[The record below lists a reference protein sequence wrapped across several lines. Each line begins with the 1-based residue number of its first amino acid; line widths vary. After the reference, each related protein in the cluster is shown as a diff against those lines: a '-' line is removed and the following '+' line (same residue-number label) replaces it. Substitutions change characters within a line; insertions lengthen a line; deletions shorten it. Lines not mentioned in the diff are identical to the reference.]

1 MSIGYIVIMI
11 RFIIIF
17 TTRVKRFLHYF
28 LRIVRVYPIDTANNP
43 LHERETAQPSIRPG
57 TRSRTTGAAIAAMS
71 AQPYSRVFTWDAQPY
86 HLGAAITAT
95 SAQPC
100 SRVFT
105 WDAQPYYLGAAITAT
120 SAAMQPS
127 IHPGTR
133 NRTAWA
139 QPIHSQV
146 QRKNKSGAPAACRIP
161 CNEMKNS
168 PNGVKNKQ
176 RTKAVNAFLFIM
188 QNRVKSK

>member
-1 MSIGYIVIMI
+1 MI
-11 RFIIIF
+11 RLIIIF
-17 TTRVKRFLHYF
+17 STRVKRFSHCF
-28 LRIVRVYPIDTANNP
+28 LRIVRVYPIDTTNSP
-43 LHERETAQPSIRPG
+43 LHERETAYTQGRAAVPPWAQLSPLRVCSHAAGYSPWDAQPYYL
-57 TRSRTTGAAIAAMS
+57 AAMS

-95 SAQPC
+95 SVQPC

-105 WDAQPYYLGAAITAT
+105 RNTPPHRLGAVYPPQA
-120 SAAMQPS
+120 
-127 IHPGTR
+127 
-133 NRTAWA
+133 
-139 QPIHSQV
+139 
-146 QRKNKSGAPAACRIP
+146 QRKNKSGAPAAFRIP